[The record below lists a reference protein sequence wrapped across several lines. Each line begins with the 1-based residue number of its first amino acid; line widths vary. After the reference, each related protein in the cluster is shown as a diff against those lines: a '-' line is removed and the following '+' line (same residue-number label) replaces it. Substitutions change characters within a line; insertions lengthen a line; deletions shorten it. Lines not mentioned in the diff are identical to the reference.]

1 MQIIDTIPVRHSVR
15 RFLDKPIHE
24 AKAAQLQ
31 YVIDGCN
38 RDFGTHIQLVLQDPE
53 VFAKQKQFS
62 HAVNYIAL
70 VANKKADLQEALG
83 YCGQMLVLKAQAI
96 GLNTCWAA
104 ATYRKRK
111 VKASVRKGEKLYAV
125 IAIGCGEDPG
135 KLHKERPMEKRMR
148 AAEPIPDWFLNG
160 MDAAMLAPTALHRQ
174 SFLFTLEENNRVR
187 LKSKGVCKKL
197 NAGILKYHFELG
209 AGKDHFQWAE

>member
-1 MQIIDTIPVRHSVR
+1 MQIIDTIPLRHSVR

-38 RDFGTHIQLVLQDPE
+38 RDFGTHIQLMLGDGE
-53 VFAKQKQFS
+53 VFAKKKQFAN
-62 HAVNYIAL
+62 AVNYIAL
-70 VANKKADLQEALG
+70 VANKKAGLQEALG

-96 GLNTCWAA
+96 GLNTCWVAGS
-104 ATYRKRK
+104 YRKSK
-111 VKASVRKGEKLYAV
+111 VKAAINKGEKLYAV
-125 IAIGCGEDPG
+125 IALGYGENPG
-135 KLHKERPMEKRMR
+135 KLHKERPMKKRMR
-148 AAEPIPDWFLNG
+148 SAEPIPDWFLDG

-174 SFLFTLEENNRVR
+174 SFVFTLVGDRQVR

-209 AGKDHFQWAE
+209 AGKENFQWAK

>member
-1 MQIIDTIPVRHSVR
+1 MQIIDTIPLRHSVR

-38 RDFGTHIQLVLQDPE
+38 RDFGTHIQLIWEDGE
-53 VFAKQKQFS
+53 VFAKKKQFS

-70 VANKKADLQEALG
+70 VASKNADLQETLG

-104 ATYRKRK
+104 ATYRKSK
-111 VKASVRKGEKLYAV
+111 VKATIGKGEKLYAV
-125 IAIGCGEDPG
+125 IALGYGENPG
-135 KLHKERPMEKRMR
+135 KLHKERPMKKRMR
-148 AAEPIPDWFLNG
+148 SAEPIPDWFLDG

-174 SFLFTLEENNRVR
+174 SFVFILENENRVR

-209 AGKDHFQWAE
+209 AGKENFQWAK